1 MENKTQPGSGSVDK
15 FIDQLED
22 PQKKQDSRKILEI
35 MKEITGEPPVM
46 WGETIIGFDKYRYKY
61 ASGREGEW
69 MATGFSPRKQNLTI
83 YLNYGF
89 ENKKEFMDKL
99 GKFKT
104 GKACLYIKKLDNV
117 DEKVLR
123 NLIKDSYLEVKKNS
137 HV

>member
-1 MENKTQPGSGSVDK
+1 MENKTKPRSASVDK
-15 FIDQLED
+15 FIDKIED

-35 MKEITGEPPVM
+35 MKEITGESPVM

-69 MATGFSPRKQNLTI
+69 MATGFSPRKLNLTI

-99 GKFKT
+99 GKYKT
-104 GKACLYIKKLDNV
+104 GKACLYIKKLEDV
-117 DEKVLR
+117 DIDILR
-123 NLIKDSYLEVKKNS
+123 DLIRETYLEVKKNS